1 MDNSASTIKKR
12 GRKKKV
18 MDDVQNL
25 SELQNNNSRNKNIII
40 HNNISF
46 GSKETSPPSSSAKD
60 IPAEETNKTE
70 QNLMFGGLNI
80 TVHKA
85 EQPDISLTAQSLR
98 FGSVTAFD
106 NVINDDSGS
115 STVSSSKKDRVIY
128 GEVPKK
134 TKPTKTL
141 PSKMCEIV
149 EHDSDNEE
157 EVPTLINSNTD
168 EQAQDDF
175 EEEGGG
181 GGNEEIK
188 PHPDKK
194 PSYYLPNYPPPSTRK
209 KAQSKRLDDIFTSN
223 QTTLPTSTKIWCWW
237 CCHPFNNEP
246 CYLPTVHDEYR
257 KRFVVVGNFCS
268 WSCVK
273 SYNIDIGDMS
283 VNKRNYIIRYILSKM
298 GQKTAD
304 IKPAPPRTMLKQFGG
319 NLSIEEFRKSSGVY
333 HIEKPLSSLTKFDN
347 ICIEPQSIM
356 KKKNKLSIR

>member
-1 MDNSASTIKKR
+1 MDNSTSTIKKR

-18 MDDVQNL
+18 LDDVQNL
-25 SELQNNNSRNKNIII
+25 AELPNPHSRNKNIII

-46 GSKETSPPSSSAKD
+46 GSGAPATKETTPT
-60 IPAEETNKTE
+60 EENKSE

-85 EQPDISLTAQSLR
+85 EQPDISLTAQTLR
-98 FGSVTAFD
+98 FGSMTAFD
-106 NVINDDSGS
+106 NVSNDDTS
-115 STVSSSKKDRVIY
+115 SIASSSKKDRVIY

-134 TKPTKTL
+134 NKTTKTL

-149 EHDSDNEE
+149 ERDSDNEDDSRT
-157 EVPTLINSNTD
+157 VINSNV
-168 EQAQDDF
+168 EGPAEEDF
-175 EEEGGG
+175 EADEETKI
-181 GGNEEIK
+181 ERE
-188 PHPDKK
+188 KK
-194 PSYYLPNYPPPSTRK
+194 PSYYLPNYPPLSTRK
-209 KAQSKRLDDIFTSN
+209 KAQSKRLDDIFMSN

-283 VNKRNYIIRYILSKM
+283 VNKRNYIIRYMLSKI
-298 GQKTAD
+298 GQNTD
-304 IKPAPPRTMLKQFGG
+304 NVKPAPPRTMLKQFGG

-333 HIEKPLSSLTKFDN
+333 HIQKPLSSLTKFDS